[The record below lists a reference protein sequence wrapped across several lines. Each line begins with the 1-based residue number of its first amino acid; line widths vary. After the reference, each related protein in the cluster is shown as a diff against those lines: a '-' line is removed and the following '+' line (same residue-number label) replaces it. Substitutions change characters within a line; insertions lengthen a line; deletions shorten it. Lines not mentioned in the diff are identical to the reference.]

1 MKRRLFWMLAI
12 GGAIWLWLRR
22 GARRPEPVVDMP
34 TGGDPAG
41 GDTAGDPAE
50 ELRRKLDETKGRGEG
65 SEKDAAPDPASADTP
80 AEPPSGDAPPVPA
93 SVEELDAKRR
103 EVHDRA
109 RAAADEMH
117 RTSTD

>member
-22 GARRPEPVVDMP
+22 GTRRPEPVVDVP
-34 TGGDPAG
+34 ANADPSG
-41 GDTAGDPAE
+41 SGQAGDPAE
-50 ELRRKLDETKGRGEG
+50 ELRRKLDETKREDEG
-65 SEKDAAPDPASADTP
+65 SKT
-80 AEPPSGDAPPVPA
+80 DAPSEPT
-93 SVEELDAKRR
+93 SVKELDAKRR

>member
-1 MKRRLFWMLAI
+1 MD
-12 GGAIWLWLRR
+12 
-22 GARRPEPVVDMP
+22 VP
-34 TGGDPAG
+34 TTVDPAG
-41 GDTAGDPAE
+41 SETAGDPAE

-65 SEKDAAPDPASADTP
+65 SETDAAPEPANADAP
-80 AEPPSGDAPPVPA
+80 PEPPRGDAPPIPT